1 MGGLGNGDFS
11 SITHWQLLA
20 ENLSLRDSGWACT
33 VEGKEQPCSVEEKE
47 RGIREM
53 TKMRP
58 FQEAQ
63 RPKLHDPSVQKLR
76 LESRCV

>member
-11 SITHWQLLA
+11 SIAHWQLLA

-33 VEGKEQPCSVEEKE
+33 MEGKEQACSVEEKE

-53 TKMRP
+53 IKVRP
-58 FQEAQ
+58 LQEAQ
-63 RPKLHDPSVQKLR
+63 RPKFHDPSVQKLG
-76 LESRCV
+76 LQPRCV